1 MLYPSLYL
9 SDVYPVF
16 ISYMCIS
23 LSLYLYSLQQQQGG
37 ANNNHQLVSTLLL
50 QISTQL
56 QLLASISPDTMKQI
70 QLQILM
76 SSISPPAG
84 GGGATNMNATIPQQT
99 VAAPQTIAQQAA
111 SAPAFQAPH
120 ARGQDTTQQLLAS
133 LQQFT
138 NASAG
143 GQQQQHRV
151 AGLPQATTTALPGLA
166 LGLQSLL
173 SSVTVQ
179 APVPLATFSSTSNGV
194 ATNIIQT
201 DNVVAAAPAPV
212 APTPSSPQ
220 VSASNQGHHA
230 VKSSSSKRRKSSHHS
245 QERKKKVQASTQQQ
259 PQPMM
264 VPTKQS
270 HGNNTMAE
278 YLDKIRQGHA
288 EALEKARREAAAQ
301 IATESGSASKNQR
314 QVSSNGDGG
323 LTSAILPFEHAT
335 TISSGSGCTTND
347 SSTSSEEN
355 LLASDE
361 TTRNDGSTS
370 SNSMSDEDVADQ
382 ERLSSSN
389 SSSSKHRRDKRSS
402 VPPRKRFRSSSDK
415 KGCLSRRNLADHD
428 VRMAEEM
435 SRTSYDSK

>member
-201 DNVVAAAPAPV
+201 NNVVAAAPAPV

-220 VSASNQGHHA
+220 VSASNQGHRA

-259 PQPMM
+259 QD
-264 VPTKQS
+264 
-270 HGNNTMAE
+270 NNTMAE